1 MNKEHL
7 GMKSRTI
14 RMLGLAVVLAM
25 VLAACDI
32 DAGDS
37 TSSTEATSE
46 GTEAPDTTAPTDEP
60 ATTAEGGGGGDL
72 SGNIA
77 ISGSSTVEPISA
89 RVGEAFD
96 GANPGVAT
104 SVEGPGTGDGF
115 ARFCAGE
122 IDIADA
128 SRPISEEEIAT
139 CEEAGIEYV
148 ELHIATDG
156 ITVLT
161 NPSNEAVSCL
171 AFTDLY
177 ALLGPESEGFANWS
191 DANELA
197 AELGAPN
204 APYAEEPLVI
214 TAPGEESGTYDTF
227 VEFVIADLSEERLG
241 PDNDFTRAD
250 YNASANDNV
259 IVQGITENPTSLG
272 WVGFA
277 FFEENQ
283 DVLKAVEL
291 DNGESGCVAPTAE
304 SIASFEY
311 PLSRP
316 LFIYVKTNDLANRP
330 DLTAFVDYYL
340 SDEGLAAVTD
350 AGYVQLPAE
359 DLEGTRS
366 AWTGAMGG

>member
-1 MNKEHL
+1 
-7 GMKSRTI
+7 MKSRTI
-14 RMLGLAVVLAM
+14 RLLGLALVLAL
-25 VLAACDI
+25 VAAACDI
-32 DAGDS
+32 DGNGDATTTDADAPS
-37 TSSTEATSE
+37 TSADGSE
-46 GTEAPDTTAPTDEP
+46 
-60 ATTAEGGGGGDL
+60 GGDL
-72 SGNIA
+72 AGNIA

-128 SRPISEEEIAT
+128 SRPISEEEIAE
-139 CEEAGIEYV
+139 CEGAGVEYV
-148 ELHIATDG
+148 ELHVATDG

-204 APYAEEPLVI
+204 APYPDEPLVI

-241 PDNDFTRAD
+241 EDNDFTRAD

-277 FFEENQ
+277 FFEENA
-283 DVLKAVEL
+283 DVLRALEL
-291 DNGESGCVAPTAE
+291 EDGEAGCVAPTAE
-304 SIASFEY
+304 TIASFEY

-316 LFIYVKTNDLANRP
+316 LFIYVKTNDLAARP
-330 DLTAFVDYYL
+330 DLTAFVDFYL
-340 SDEGLAAVTD
+340 SDGGLAAVSE
-350 AGYVQLPAE
+350 AGYVQLPAA
-359 DLEGTRS
+359 DLEATRS
-366 AWTGAMGG
+366 AWEGVNG

>member
-1 MNKEHL
+1 
-7 GMKSRTI
+7 MKSRI
-14 RMLGLAVVLAM
+14 NRLVGLAVVMAL
-25 VLAACDI
+25 VLAACG
-32 DAGDS
+32 GDGGDD
-37 TSSTEATSE
+37 TTTTEAGAEST
-46 GTEAPDTTAPTDEP
+46 EP
-60 ATTAEGGGGGDL
+60 ATDTTEAAGEDPSTTASEGGGDL
-72 SGNIA
+72 SGSIVV
-77 ISGSSTVEPISA
+77 SGSSTVEPITA

-96 GANPGVAT
+96 GANPGIAT

-122 IDIADA
+122 TDISDA
-128 SRPISEEEIAT
+128 SRPISDEEIAN
-139 CEEAGIEYV
+139 CEAAGIEYV

-156 ITVLT
+156 LTVMT
-161 NPSNEAVSCL
+161 NPANEAVTCL

-197 AELGAPN
+197 AEMGAPN

-227 VEFVIADLSEERLG
+227 VELVIADISEERLG
-241 PDNDFTRAD
+241 EGNDFTRAD

-283 DVLKAVEL
+283 DVLKALEV
-291 DNGESGCVAPTAE
+291 DNGESGCVAPSAE
-304 SIASFEY
+304 TIASFEY

-316 LFIYVKTNDLANRP
+316 LFIYVNTTDLGSRA
-330 DLTAFVDYYL
+330 DLVAFVDFYL
-340 SDEGLAAVTD
+340 SDEGLAFVSD

-359 DLEGTRS
+359 DIETTRAAWEGAR
-366 AWTGAMGG
+366 G

>member
-1 MNKEHL
+1 MT
-7 GMKSRTI
+7 SRTI
-14 RMLGLAVVLAM
+14 RLLGLAVMTTM
-25 VLAACDI
+25 VVAACDI

-37 TSSTEATSE
+37 TSSTGAAADTTEA
-46 GTEAPDTTAPTDEP
+46 APDTTEAMEDPTTSAGAGE
-60 ATTAEGGGGGDL
+60 GGDL
-72 SGNIA
+72 SGNIVV
-77 ISGSSTVEPISA
+77 SGSSTVEPITA

-122 IDIADA
+122 TDISDA
-128 SRPISEEEIAT
+128 SRPISEEEIVT
-139 CEEAGIEYV
+139 CDGAGIDYV

-156 ITVLT
+156 LTVMT
-161 NPSNEAVSCL
+161 NPANEAVTCL
-171 AFTDLY
+171 AYSDLY

-197 AELGAPN
+197 GELGAPN
-204 APYAEEPLVI
+204 APYPEEPLVI
-214 TAPGEESGTYDTF
+214 TAPGEESGTYDSF
-227 VEFVIADLSEERLG
+227 VELVIADISEERLG
-241 PDNDFTRAD
+241 EDNDFTRAD

-283 DVLKAVEL
+283 DSLKAIDV
-291 DNGESGCVAPTAE
+291 DSGDSGCVAPTTE

-316 LFIYVKTNDLANRP
+316 LFIYVKTNDVASRP
-330 DLTAFVDYYL
+330 DLTAFVDFYL
-340 SDEGLAAVTD
+340 SDDGLAFVSE
-350 AGYVQLPAE
+350 AGYVQIPGE
-359 DLEGTRS
+359 DIEATRA
-366 AWTGAMGG
+366 AWEDAKG